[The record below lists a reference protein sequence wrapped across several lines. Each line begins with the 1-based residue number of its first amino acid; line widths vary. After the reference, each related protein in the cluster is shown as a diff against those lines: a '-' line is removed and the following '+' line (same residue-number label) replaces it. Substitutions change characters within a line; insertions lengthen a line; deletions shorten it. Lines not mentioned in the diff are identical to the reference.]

1 MLIRRLTESARAE
14 QAALDALRALRD
26 EIEGAYPVTVLP
38 ARVNE
43 QRWASLPEI
52 PVSRPIPFALAERIP
67 LGGEWGLV
75 LYGWGELPDAARA
88 AILERCRRFCPG
100 A

>member
-1 MLIRRLTESARAE
+1 MLIRRLAEAVRAE
-14 QAALDALRALRD
+14 QSALDALRALRD
-26 EIEGAYPVTVLP
+26 EIEEAYPVTVLP

-52 PVSRPIPFALAERIP
+52 PVSRPIPFALAERLP

-75 LYGWGELPDAARA
+75 LYGWGELPEAAHA
-88 AILERCRRFCPG
+88 AIRERCRRFSPG
-100 A
+100 G